1 MRFKVNLKNYV
12 IRSIPDYIVEVN
24 NGTID
29 YKKLADE
36 IEEFNEE
43 LNWDGMWTIDDARD
57 RLLNNWKLI
66 LFIPETKI
74 KGWYWLDDK
83 REPRNIYVNKEY
95 RGLEIAKDLN
105 FKLLN
110 ICKMLGMEEVECEIN
125 DWNLRSMRCFKKAGW
140 VEYI

>member
-1 MRFKVNLKNYV
+1 MRFKINLKDYV
-12 IRSIPDYIVEVN
+12 IHSIPDYIVEVN

-43 LNWDGMWTIDDARD
+43 LNWDGMWTVDDARN
-57 RLLNNWKLI
+57 RLLNDWKLI
-66 LFIPETKI
+66 LFIPEAKI
-74 KGWYWLDDK
+74 RGWYWLDNEK
-83 REPRNIYVNKEY
+83 EPRNIYVNREY
-95 RGLEIAKDLN
+95 RGLEIAKYLN

-110 ICKMLGMEEVECEIN
+110 ICKMLGMEEVKCEIN

-140 VEYI
+140 VEDI